1 MERADGPRPPELSE
15 REREVLQRLEGEQ
28 DKQIAT
34 ALGLSA
40 YGVRYHIRKLFAKLG
55 ARNRAEAVRRARE
68 MGLAPDDF

>member
-1 MERADGPRPPELSE
+1 MAHFCAAATGPPGRLAWSIIPPPLTEIAD
-15 REREVLQRLEGEQ
+15 
-28 DKQIAT
+28 

-68 MGLAPDDF
+68 MGLVPDAY

>member
-1 MERADGPRPPELSE
+1 MARAGDPRQSVLSA
-15 REREVLQRLEGEQ
+15 REREVLQRLEGQ
-28 DKQIAT
+28 RDKEIAA

-68 MGLAPDDF
+68 MGLVPDAY